1 MPLPNFLQRFRSGA
15 PVPPPAPLSSAD
27 IEQARIRA
35 RRRMIGMAV
44 LVGVGVIGFPW
55 LFETQPRPLSH
66 DVQVVSAATSAPV
79 AAVSTSAVAHVAR
92 VAVVEPERSPVVA
105 APERVDPDEGIA
117 SRPEIA
123 PEERKPAVPRPV
135 EVQPQAVPRPVPVSP
150 RPAQAKASTP
160 VKVAVAP
167 KPVPK
172 PVAKPIVKPDTDTV
186 TKAASKP
193 AVAPV
198 KPAAV
203 AKAPI
208 KPEAKPAEV
217 KADSKATEDTR
228 YIVQV
233 GAFSDGPSAHTA
245 RMKVERLGIKTY
257 TQAVETPTG
266 KKIRVRIGPYASKA
280 EADKAMATLR
290 KAGVVGNLLT
300 L

>member
-1 MPLPNFLQRFRSGA
+1 
-15 PVPPPAPLSSAD
+15 
-27 IEQARIRA
+27 
-35 RRRMIGMAV
+35 MIGMAV

-66 DVQVVSAATSAPV
+66 DVQVVSAAASAPV
-79 AAVSTSAVAHVAR
+79 AAVSPSAVTRETR
-92 VAVVEPERSPVVA
+92 VAVVEPQRPPVVVV
-105 APERVDPDEGIA
+105 PEQADAEEVIA

-123 PEERKPAVPRPV
+123 PEARPPVVARPV
-135 EVQPQAVPRPVPVSP
+135 EVKPVIVPKPAPVLP
-150 RPAQAKASTP
+150 RPAQAKASAP
-160 VKVAVAP
+160 VKVAVVP

-172 PVAKPIVKPDTDTV
+172 PPAKPEAV
-186 TKAASKP
+186 TKAVASKP
-193 AVAPV
+193 VVAPA
-198 KPAAV
+198 KPVAV
-203 AKAPI
+203 AKAPV
-208 KPEAKPAEV
+208 KPEAKPAEAKV
-217 KADSKATEDTR
+217 DPKATPDTR

-257 TQAVETPTG
+257 TQAVDTPAG

>member
-1 MPLPNFLQRFRSGA
+1 
-15 PVPPPAPLSSAD
+15 
-27 IEQARIRA
+27 
-35 RRRMIGMAV
+35 MIGMAV

-66 DVQVVSAATSAPV
+66 DVQVVSAAASAPV
-79 AAVSTSAVAHVAR
+79 SAVSPSAVSRVAR
-92 VAVVEPERSPVVA
+92 VAVV
-105 APERVDPDEGIA
+105 APERGDPDEVVA

-123 PEERKPAVPRPV
+123 PEERKPVAAKPVEVKPVVKPVVVPKPAPTPPPPRPV
-135 EVQPQAVPRPVPVSP
+135 V
-150 RPAQAKASTP
+150 AKASTP

-167 KPVPK
+167 KPAP
-172 PVAKPIVKPDTDTV
+172 
-186 TKAASKP
+186 KP
-193 AVAPV
+193 AVKPPV
-198 KPAAV
+198 KPETV
-203 AKAPI
+203 SKTV
-208 KPEAKPAEV
+208 AKPAEV
-217 KADSKATEDTR
+217 KADPKAADDTR

-257 TQAVETPTG
+257 TQAVDTPAG